1 MHPVPY
7 RKNLLVY
14 VVDDDPSVR
23 RSLCLLLQAHG
34 YMVQSCASGSELLG
48 AIEATDPDK
57 PACALLDIRMPG
69 QDGLSLQK
77 QLLEQNVRLPIV
89 ILTGHGDVPAAV
101 EAMKMGA
108 VDFIEKP
115 ADEGRLLDAISAAA
129 SVPAG
134 QALPML
140 SPAEKARRL
149 ARLTEREREVLDH
162 LVMGKINKQIARDL
176 GISQRTVEVHR
187 SRIREKM
194 EARGLADLI
203 RMVG

>member
-1 MHPVPY
+1 MPH

-34 YMVQSCASGSELLG
+34 YVVQACASGSELMG
-48 AIEATDPDK
+48 AIEATDPGT

-77 QLLEQNVRLPIV
+77 QLLEQNVRLPVV

-101 EAMKMGA
+101 EAMKLGA

-115 ADEGRLLDAISAAA
+115 ADEHRLLDAISAAA
-129 SVPAG
+129 SVPGG
-134 QALPML
+134 QAQPML

>member
-1 MHPVPY
+1 MPH

-23 RSLCLLLQAHG
+23 RSLSVLLQAHG
-34 YMVQSCASGSELLG
+34 YKVQAFGSGGELLA
-48 AIEATDPDK
+48 AIDKADPDE

-77 QLLEQNVRLPIV
+77 QLLEQAVRLPIV

-101 EAMKMGA
+101 EAMKLGA

-115 ADEGRLLDAISAAA
+115 AGESRLLDAIAAAA
-129 SVPAG
+129 SMPAG
-134 QALPML
+134 QALPVL